1 MPENKDS
8 KETPRHEDFHLWIRE
23 MFDKN
28 TEKKQNL
35 KKILQKEQ
43 KREDK
48 KNLIINRLKIL
59 LVFLDHIKE
68 EQKNI
73 DYRIF

>member
-1 MPENKDS
+1 
-8 KETPRHEDFHLWIRE
+8 